1 MLVVRGM
8 QAAFIFTKLAGQA
21 ASFQDMSDQP
31 VIRTGS
37 ARRDLAR
44 GLANIGAVQIEP
56 DALFQWID
64 IVLTQAGIRAGDAG
78 LRTVET
84 MFDAGQK
91 RAIKVVTHVRV
102 RGDHLLN
109 MHDFLP

>member
-1 MLVVRGM
+1 MLVMRGV
-8 QAAFIFTKLAGQA
+8 QAAFVFAQLAGQA
-21 ASFQDMSDQP
+21 ACVQRMGDQP
-31 VIRTGS
+31 IIRTGP

-44 GLANIGAVQIEP
+44 RLADIGAVQIEP

-64 IVLTQAGIRAGDAG
+64 IILAQAGIRTGDAG

-84 MFDAGQK
+84 MLDAGQK

-109 MHDFLP
+109 MHDSLP